1 MTMSNTDYEVI
12 ATLPLCTPTF
22 SEKSTSNSFNAISKQ
37 EYGNLGVWGNNG
49 GSDTNPIM
57 LDSMHNNL
65 INIPTLI
72 DSV

>member
-37 EYGNLGVWGNNG
+37 EYGNLGV
-49 GSDTNPIM
+49 
-57 LDSMHNNL
+57 
-65 INIPTLI
+65 
-72 DSV
+72 